1 VNGTAAE
8 RILSAASG
16 KRVVVLG
23 DLMLDRFIWG
33 TVGRISPEAPVPVVR
48 VGRDSFHLGGAGNV
62 VNNIS
67 ALGGV
72 ALPVGVTGTDESAA
86 KLREALGA
94 LDASTE
100 GILEIPGRIT
110 TVKTRIVAHNQQV
123 VRFDREQDDEIDGP
137 GREALTAKALRLCD
151 GADALIISDYE
162 KGCVTP
168 ATLEAVLPAARERGI
183 PVVADPKPA
192 HWKSYRPITAV
203 TPNLTEA
210 ALMTGMRLRSEEEQ
224 VAASVKILETLGCR
238 AVLLTRGDRG
248 MLMVEAGADPM
259 VIEASS
265 RQVYD
270 VTGAGDT
277 VVATLALCL
286 AGGASLRDAAVLAN
300 AAAGVV
306 VSKVGTATADS
317 AEILSALAG
326 RRG

>member
-1 VNGTAAE
+1 MNGAAAE

-23 DLMLDRFIWG
+23 DLMLDQFIWG

-62 VNNIS
+62 VNNIA
-67 ALGGV
+67 ALGGA

-86 KLREALGA
+86 RLREALAA
-94 LDASTE
+94 LDASAE
-100 GILEIPGRIT
+100 GVLEIPGRIT
-110 TVKTRIVAHNQQV
+110 TVKTRIVAHSQQV
-123 VRFDREQDDEIDGP
+123 VRFDREQDDEIQGRD
-137 GREALTAKALRLCD
+137 REALTERALSLCAR
-151 GADALIISDYE
+151 GDALIVSDYE

-168 ATLEAVLPAARERGI
+168 ATLEAVLPLARDRGI

-192 HWKSYRPITAV
+192 HWKSYRPITVV

-210 ALMTGMRLRSEEEQ
+210 ALMTGMRMRSEEEQ
-224 VAASVKILETLGCR
+224 VAASRRILETLGCR
-238 AVLLTRGDRG
+238 AVLLTRGERG
-248 MLMVEAGADPM
+248 MLLLEAGADPL

-286 AGGASLRDAAVLAN
+286 AGGADLRAAAVLAN

-306 VSKVGTATADS
+306 VSKVGTATADA
-317 AEILSALAG
+317 AEIISALS
-326 RRG
+326 RPRG